1 MKQNVKILS
10 MVCLFH
16 LFNDG
21 VISLVPL
28 LFPIFRILFDLSYTQ
43 IGIITGTGL
52 AIGLLAQFYIGTI
65 SDTRNFRTL
74 LLIGMSLLVL
84 SLLLFPGVQG
94 FITLFFLFIFLRFSA
109 SFFHPLGIGLIS
121 RRFKKD
127 RLDWAMGIQSA
138 FGDLGVFFA
147 IASTLFIAETI
158 GWQYPFYIWTI
169 LGAISILITVL
180 LTLKIP
186 TIHLKHHK
194 LGQHQSFKEKLV
206 EYKQIISTLHYFAPM
221 LIISGATWGTT
232 LTYLPLFLDERTV
245 LSLSIIGLIVSLWIG
260 AGTLASFFYGRIQAR
275 IGRKK
280 IITLCYL
287 TIALMNIALIITPLI
302 WMIPFIVSLLGIATF
317 LTFPILFSYI
327 SEITHESR
335 EGKTFGFIF
344 TLQLGGGTFLLYLS
358 GFLSDVFG
366 IWIPFLFMAIASI
379 IATTSIFLK
388 NNTTQD
394 AVTT

>member
-1 MKQNVKILS
+1 MKPNHKLLS
-10 MVCLFH
+10 MVSLFH

-28 LFPIFRILFDLSYTQ
+28 LFPIFRSLFNLSYSQ

-52 AIGLLAQFYIGTI
+52 ATSLLAQFLIGTV
-65 SDTRNFRTL
+65 SDKRNFRTL
-74 LLIGMSLLVL
+74 LLTGVSLLVL
-84 SLLLFPGVQG
+84 SLLLFPTVQG
-94 FITLFFLFIFLRFSA
+94 FITLFLLFIFLRFSS

-138 FGDLGVFFA
+138 FGDLGVF
-147 IASTLFIAETI
+147 IALSSTLYIAETF
-158 GWQYPFYIWTI
+158 GLLYPFYIWT
-169 LGAISILITVL
+169 LIGIFVIIIGVVL
-180 LTLKIP
+180 TKTIP
-186 TIHLKHHK
+186 TIHLKHQPSNQK
-194 LGQHQSFKEKLV
+194 VLFSKKIS
-206 EYKQIISTLHYFAPM
+206 EYKHIIATLRYFAPM

-232 LTYLPLFLDERTV
+232 LTYLPLFLDENTF
-245 LSLSIIGLIVSLWIG
+245 LSLSVIGLIISLWIG
-260 AGTLASFFYGRIQAR
+260 AGTLASVFYGKIQEK

-287 TIALMNIALIITPLI
+287 TIAGMNLLLILNPTI
-302 WMIPFIVSLLGIATF
+302 WLIPFIVSILGIATF

-335 EGKTFGFIF
+335 EGKTFGYSF
-344 TLQLGGGTFLLYLS
+344 TLQLGGGTVVLYSS

-379 IATTSIFLK
+379 IATMSIFVK
-388 NNTTQD
+388 NTTIQEQ
-394 AVTT
+394 